1 MFKTLLDDKSY
12 IECKYHKTDRPY
24 DSHRRFNYVG
34 WEPENGT
41 GLSDDEM
48 KEGLEKLLE
57 EQNNLHHA
65 VSKAN
70 GFKFVCDNSIIDINE
85 HDYFVYF
92 HSWRRP
98 MQGIYF
104 QKWNEISRASR
115 PETAKTKVDI
125 STAGAVAIWTD
136 YDHVIPNW
144 DDLLSLGF
152 KGIIDRAEKY
162 RNEHRQNGTLTDDMN
177 CFFDGIV
184 IEYNAILNL
193 LDRYIDYGKKNP
205 NSKSE
210 KVVNCL
216 TNLRNG
222 APTDIYEALQA
233 IYIYFIACECIDH
246 FQTRSLGNGFDQS
259 LYRFYKNDLDS
270 GKYTKDEIAEFIGYF
285 FMQYAAIDN
294 YFGHPMYMGGSD
306 INGET
311 KYNELSLLCLD
322 VYETLDI
329 HNPKIQLKINYKTPD
344 YILNKALDMVRQ
356 HNSSIVFSCE
366 PGMVK
371 AMSTYGVPFEEAY
384 DYEISGCYET
394 RVKYNESSTL
404 SGYVNV
410 LKALRYVFTNGFDE
424 HINKQIGLVTGD
436 LSQIKTFT
444 DFNTAFL
451 KQCEYLIDKA
461 VELTNDFDKDLAWVN
476 PSNMYSGTIEESL
489 QKGVDA
495 YSVGVKYHNSH
506 MLCCGIG
513 TAVDAAIAVK
523 EFVFDK
529 KETTLTELAD
539 AINNNWDGYEELRA
553 KIKHSRLK
561 YGNGIESVDR
571 YANTVS
577 KFITSTINNK
587 KNVCGG
593 VNKAVLHSAMMFVEQ
608 GIKTG
613 ATPDGRK
620 SGEEI
625 SKNASPSPGMDREG
639 ATALIKSATALE
651 PYNYPESFCL
661 DVMLHPSTVEGED
674 GLGVLKT
681 LLMTYLK
688 KDGQSIQFNIFDVET
703 LKDAQIHPEK
713 YENLQV
719 RVCGW
724 NVLWNNIPKVQQDS
738 YILRAQN
745 IQQ

>member
-1 MFKTLLDDKSY
+1 MFKTLLKDKPY
-12 IECKYHKTDRPY
+12 IEGKYHKSDEYYNSYQRY
-24 DSHRRFNYVG
+24 DYVG
-34 WEPENGT
+34 WEPKNGT
-41 GLSDDEM
+41 GLNDDEM
-48 KEGLEKLLE
+48 QEGLKKLSE

-70 GFKFVCDNSIIDINE
+70 GFKFVCENSIIDISD

-98 MQGIYF
+98 MHKTYF
-104 QKWNEISRASR
+104 QKWEWTASGSR
-115 PETAKTKVDI
+115 PQTTKTMADLND
-125 STAGAVAIWTD
+125 SGAVGIWAD

-162 RNEHRQNGTLTDDMN
+162 RNMHKENGTLTDQTN
-177 CFFDGIV
+177 CFFEGIV

-193 LDRYIDYGKKNP
+193 LDRYIEYGNKNP

-210 KVVNCL
+210 KIVNCL
-216 TNLRNG
+216 NNLRNG

-259 LYRFYKNDLDS
+259 LYKFYKNDLES
-270 GKYTKDEIAEFIGYF
+270 GKYTKDEIAEFVGYF

-294 YFGHPMYMGGSD
+294 YWGHPMYMGGSD

-311 KYNELSLLCLD
+311 KYNEFSLLCLD
-322 VYETLDI
+322 VYEELDI

-344 YILNKALDMVRQ
+344 YILDKALNMVRN

-384 DYEISGCYET
+384 DYEISGCYEIK
-394 RVKYNESSTL
+394 VKYREATCS
-404 SGYVNV
+404 SGYVNI

-424 HINKQIGLVTGD
+424 HINKQVGIKTGE
-436 LSQIKTFT
+436 LSEIKTFT

-451 KQCEYLIDKA
+451 KQCEYLIYKSI
-461 VELTNDFDKDLAWVN
+461 ELTNDFEKDLAWVN

-495 YSVGVKYHNSH
+495 YSVGVKYCNGA

-513 TAVDAAIAVK
+513 TAVDAAMAVK

-529 KETTLTELAD
+529 KETTLTELAN
-539 AINNNWDGYEELRA
+539 AINNNWDGHEELRA
-553 KIKHSRLK
+553 KVKHSRLK
-561 YGNGIESVDR
+561 FGNGIESVDR

-577 KFITSTINNK
+577 KFFTSVINNR
-587 KNVCGG
+587 KNIRGG
-593 VNKAVLHSAMMFVEQ
+593 VYKAILHSAMMFVWQ
-608 GIKTG
+608 GEKTG

-620 SGEEI
+620 AGEEI
-625 SKNASPSPGMDREG
+625 SKNASPSAGMDREG
-639 ATALIKSATALE
+639 VTALIKSATALE

-661 DVMLHPSTVEGED
+661 DVMLHPSSVEGED

-724 NVLWNNIPKVQQDS
+724 NVLWNNIPKAQQDA